1 MVLAGGGEGGG
12 NKTQSFQKLFSGDIF
27 LYLLNIF
34 ANAAPK
40 SKTIKNYSSILAI
53 VNHRNW
59 PDDSPPLRVP
69 STIDPTLQ
77 PSLMPLTRRSEHDHL
92 YYFQELRVNKID

>member
-1 MVLAGGGEGGG
+1 MVLVGR
-12 NKTQSFQKLFSGDIF
+12 TKLRVSKNFLGDIF

-40 SKTIKNYSSILAI
+40 LKQKNIKNYGSILAI

-59 PDDSPPLRVP
+59 LDDSPPLQTFLLNIPACKLNIVG
-69 STIDPTLQ
+69 SSAALHSQANQLLKDLQ
-77 PSLMPLTRRSEHDHL
+77 
-92 YYFQELRVNKID
+92 